1 MLPTLNSLLIFPKAA
16 RPPSANSPGFVPSK
30 QPLAATGSRSA
41 VDYCCMDKALTEEDR
56 TTAIGLARYA
66 YDYIGAA
73 MLAERNDPEPN
84 PISPVPAYFLALH
97 GIELTLKSYLR
108 HKGVTAKELRGQK
121 YGHDLHACH
130 KKAKELGLQSIFN
143 EQANDADAMRMLV
156 GLNEHQGLRYIKTG
170 MKHFPLWSLV
180 QPLAVR
186 LHQAVA
192 PEVGYKSFNITYHQ

>member
-1 MLPTLNSLLIFPKAA
+1 
-16 RPPSANSPGFVPSK
+16 
-30 QPLAATGSRSA
+30 
-41 VDYCCMDKALTEEDR
+41 MDKALTDDDR
-56 TTAIGLARYA
+56 TTAVGLARYA

-73 MLAERNDPEPN
+73 ILVERSDPTPTQ
-84 PISPVPAYFLALH
+84 ISPVPAYFLALH

-108 HKGVTAKELRGQK
+108 HKGMTVKELRSQK

-130 KKAKELGLQSIFN
+130 RKAKELGLLSIFK

-170 MKHFPLWSLV
+170 MKFFPLWSLV
-180 QPLAVR
+180 EPLAVR

-192 PEVGYKSFNITYHQ
+192 TEVGYKSFNITYHQ